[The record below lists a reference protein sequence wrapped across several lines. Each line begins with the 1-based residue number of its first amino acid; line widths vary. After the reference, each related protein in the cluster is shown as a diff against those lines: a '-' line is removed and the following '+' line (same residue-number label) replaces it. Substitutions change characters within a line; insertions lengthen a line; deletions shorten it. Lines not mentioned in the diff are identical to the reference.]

1 MNEKLGIDL
10 DVRFLNRL
18 RGMRI
23 KMFLSAALLSVIF
36 FGAASLRAADAAGP
50 TVEQQLTKME
60 NDWADSYVRRDP
72 SFVERITTDDFMFVG
87 PDGSVSNKADYIK
100 AITGDTTFTTFKINS
115 LKVRT
120 YGDTAVVIGNAT
132 ISAKTKGEDESGDY
146 SFTDIFVK
154 QKGEWKAASGQATQV
169 AKDQATE

>member
-1 MNEKLGIDL
+1 MK
-10 DVRFLNRL
+10 F
-18 RGMRI
+18 
-23 KMFLSAALLSVIF
+23 KMLLSGAGLSAVLCSAVSLL
-36 FGAASLRAADAAGP
+36 AADPATA

-60 NDWADSYVRRDP
+60 NDWADSYVKRDP
-72 SFVERITTDDFMFVG
+72 SFAERITTDDFMFVG
-87 PDGSVSNKADYIK
+87 PDGSVSNKADYLK

-120 YGDTAVVIGNAT
+120 YGDTAVVIGTAS

-146 SFTDIFVK
+146 CFTDVFVK